1 MGIVSLKS
9 LSLAGLIAATIG
21 SGLYAVLWKFENNFA
36 RSAITYHASI
46 LAFFITLYYFI
57 PDGFRAHF
65 VVPQLKN
72 VKEDDAKGQRVTFGD
87 VVYYSCITHA
97 TVGYGDIYP
106 ATRGARAIVATHVM
120 LAFFGM
126 ANLILLSSS
135 GLDIQKLMNLI

>member
-1 MGIVSLKS
+1 MTIVSLKS
-9 LSLAGLIAATIG
+9 LSLAGLAAAATG
-21 SGLYAVLWKFENNFA
+21 FGLYTLLWKFENNFA
-36 RSAITYHASI
+36 RSAATYHATI
-46 LAFFITLYYFI
+46 LAFFMVLYYFI

-65 VVPQLKN
+65 TVPQLKN

-106 ATRGARAIVATHVM
+106 TTRGARALVTAHVM

-126 ANLILLSSS
+126 ANLVLLSSS